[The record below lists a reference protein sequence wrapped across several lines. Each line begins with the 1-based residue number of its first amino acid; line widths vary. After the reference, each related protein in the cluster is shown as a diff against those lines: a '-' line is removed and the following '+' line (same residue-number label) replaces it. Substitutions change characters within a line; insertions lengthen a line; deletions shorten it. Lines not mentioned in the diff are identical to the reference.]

1 MDTYIAKYLKYLEF
15 DKKATVNT
23 LESYKRDILKYEQYI
38 VDNNLG
44 DVSKCNHTVVL
55 DYLLSMQKQGSA
67 TSSRSRTLAALR
79 SMYHFLVEKKYI
91 SVNPTDNI
99 PVFKA
104 EKIPPQILTNQ
115 EIEILLDQPQCKDFK
130 GYRDKAMLEI
140 LYATGMR
147 VSELISLKVS
157 DVHTDIGYIN
167 CVHRGQS
174 RVIPIYNIAKDAIR
188 DYIEKGRDKLSQ
200 IEDKDILFLNQGG
213 TKLSRQGFWK
223 IIKAYAKQAGIK
235 KEITPHTLRHSF
247 AIHLLENGADLK
259 TIQEILG
266 HCAISST
273 QVYAQIVKTR
283 LSEVYRLSHPRAKV
297 R

>member
-1 MDTYIAKYLKYLEF
+1 M
-15 DKKATVNT
+15 NT
-23 LESYKRDILKYEQYI
+23 FESYKRDILKYEKYI
-38 VDNNLG
+38 IDNNLE
-44 DVSKCNHTVVL
+44 DVSKCNHTIVL
-55 DYLLSMQKQGSA
+55 DYILSMQKQGSA
-67 TSSRSRTLAALR
+67 ASSISRTLAALR
-79 SMYHFLVEKKYI
+79 SMYHFFKEKNYILVD
-91 SVNPTDNI
+91 PTDNI
-99 PVFKA
+99 PSFKS

-157 DVHTDIGYIN
+157 DVHIDIGYIN
-167 CVHRGQS
+167 CIHRGQS

-188 DYIEKGRDKLSQ
+188 EYLERGRSRLSE
-200 IEDKDILFLNQGG
+200 IVDKDILFLNQSG

-223 IIKAYAKQAGIK
+223 IIKWYANQAGIK

-273 QVYAQIVKTR
+273 QVYAQIVKSR
-283 LSEVYRLSHPRAKV
+283 LSEVYRLSHPRAKI